1 MAGKH
6 NELVAREGW
15 IFLFPL
21 ILLTIASAVIGW
33 HIVITVVLGLLASFV
48 TWFFRN
54 PYRQIP
60 EDPAAIISP
69 GDGKVVGVQRL
80 EDGRHLITIFLN
92 VFNVHVNRCPIG
104 GKIEKI
110 QYHKGLFLAAYKEE
124 ASSENERNHVV
135 INDGDFRVDVIQIAG
150 LIARRIICW
159 VKEADE
165 VRKGERFGLIRFGS
179 RMDMILPE
187 ECEILT
193 RVGQKVAGGRDILA
207 RRADKAS

>member
-15 IFLFPL
+15 IFLFPM
-21 ILLTIASAVIGW
+21 ILLAVASALLGW
-33 HIVITVVLGLLASFV
+33 HIIITAILAILAFYV
-48 TWFFRN
+48 AWFFRN
-54 PYRQIP
+54 PYRQIS

-69 GDGKVVGVQRL
+69 ADGKVVGVQRL

-92 VFNVHVNRCPIG
+92 IFNVHVNRCPIG
-104 GKIEKI
+104 GKIEQV

-124 ASSENERNHVV
+124 ASSENERNHVT
-135 INDGDFRVDVIQIAG
+135 IRDEDFKIEVIQIAG

-179 RMDMILPE
+179 RMDLILPA

-193 RVGQKVAGGRDILA
+193 RIGQKVAGGSDILA
-207 RRADKAS
+207 RRADKPS